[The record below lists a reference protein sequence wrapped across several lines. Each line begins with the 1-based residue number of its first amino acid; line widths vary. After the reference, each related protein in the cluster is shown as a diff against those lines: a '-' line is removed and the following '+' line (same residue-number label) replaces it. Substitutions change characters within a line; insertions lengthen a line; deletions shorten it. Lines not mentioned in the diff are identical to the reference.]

1 MKRWALLKS
10 KLKSG
15 KSTDASINAFEGM
28 ALCVGKT
35 TPWQWSCSYSD
46 LTGEMTEEKFVAYM
60 ENEVLAPRDC
70 YEVLVR
76 LTVLQSQFDMC
87 YAMVWEAGDGDD
99 GRIRRVSFDQGV
111 AVDGCEAPCAHFDF
125 YFKQL
130 ATVPLGMPECR
141 YLRYELPPSAAEAAA
156 AAAAAEAVAVEVP
169 VASAAEGSFAGPAAA
184 RNKACIY
191 TREHILD
198 RRVTAEDIQ
207 SHVRHGVDNTGNMR
221 VWDAEAL
228 MLHSLITCGGGGV
241 GKGTGKG
248 GVDEHLPHTLFE
260 GREVLELG
268 GGMTGMC
275 GLGLAAV
282 PSLRPSRLV
291 VTDGHPTC
299 ARNIG
304 VCVAMNQLKGV
315 FGECKVSAALLKW
328 DLSDSTSLDAVLG
341 PSASA
346 AANVRDTV
354 FQAPDLPQRPPPPA
368 FDVALVC
375 DCLFFRDFHL
385 DLIHVLVRCVRPR
398 GKVLLMQPPRDGTML
413 LFLQV
418 SDCAVLLPLLSSWG
432 LACTP
437 LFLPLPRPLTPRP
450 HTHTHTLSLSLSPPG
465 QRVAESRM
473 FEEPKL
479 MDDYCDEVSRRHAQH
494 TAPGAPACGY
504 DADIHLPRLV
514 ILTLK

>member
-1 MKRWALLKS
+1 MLKS

-15 KSTDASINAFEGM
+15 KSTDASINSFEGM

-35 TPWQWSCSYSD
+35 TPWQWNCAYSD
-46 LTGEMTEEKFVAYM
+46 LTGGLTERRFASYM

-87 YAMVWEAGDGDD
+87 HAMVWDAGDGDD
-99 GRIRRVSFDQGV
+99 GRIRRVSFEQGV
-111 AVDGCEAPCAHFDF
+111 AVDGCEAPCARFDF

-130 ATVPLGMPECR
+130 ATVPLDMPECR
-141 YLRYELPPSAAEAAA
+141 YMRYELPFSAAVA
-156 AAAAAEAVAVEVP
+156 AVAP
-169 VASAAEGSFAGPAAA
+169 AAPAVEGSSAGHVAP
-184 RNKACIY
+184 RKKACIY
-191 TREHILD
+191 TREHVLN

-228 MLHSLITCGGGGV
+228 MLHSLITSEHGGV
-241 GKGTGKG
+241 GRG
-248 GVDEHLPHTLFE
+248 GVDDPLPPPRERVWAKLFA
-260 GREVLELG
+260 GRDVLELG
-268 GGMTGMC
+268 GGMTGLC

-282 PSLRPSRLV
+282 PSHRPSRLV

-299 ARNIG
+299 ARNMG
-304 VCVAMNQLKGV
+304 VCVAMNQQRGV
-315 FGECKVSAALLKW
+315 FGDSAVSAAHLKW
-328 DLSDSTSLDAVLG
+328 DRADPTGVDAVLG
-341 PSASA
+341 TPSSQ
-346 AANVRDTV
+346 RDTV
-354 FQAPDLPQRPPPPA
+354 FQAADQTQIPQPPS

-418 SDCAVLLPLLSSWG
+418 SDCAPHPSCLYCPPIPTAIATTNTTSATKHAYNMYPPPLARHDAMTSAWRSHV
-432 LACTP
+432 C
-437 LFLPLPRPLTPRP
+437 
-450 HTHTHTLSLSLSPPG
+450 
-465 QRVAESRM
+465 SR
-473 FEEPKL
+473 
-479 MDDYCDEVSRRHAQH
+479 SRR
-494 TAPGAPACGY
+494 
-504 DADIHLPRLV
+504 
-514 ILTLK
+514 